1 MNKLLQLAAL
11 LGMVGMAGAALAQSS
26 VAPSPAAGSSVA
38 VSPAAS
44 SPLADAI
51 ENGRRSAALE
61 LIAEGADVHAA
72 QGDGTTPLHWA
83 AYQLDTD
90 LVERLIARGARA
102 NTQNRYGAT
111 PLGEAAKAAN
121 VEIVELLLAA
131 GAEVDAA
138 NADGETAL
146 MLAARTGSTP
156 VASALIAA
164 GADVNAREAWRDQT
178 ALMWA
183 AEGAFPAVV
192 SLLIEHGA
200 DVRARA
206 AANDWGSQITSEPRA
221 QYRPT
226 GGLTPLLYAARS
238 GCTQCVQAILAAGE
252 AADRPTPD
260 GVTALMLAIDNY
272 EFDTAKALLAAGANP
287 HLSDWWGRTAL
298 YLAVDM
304 NSYVPRGGTV
314 HPRSTKTTGMDLVR
328 ELLAAGV
335 EVNAQ
340 LNFHR
345 PGRGGNS
352 ARFVDDLLTTG
363 ATPLLRAAI
372 MHDDEAMQ
380 ALLAAGAS
388 VDLPNVMGVTPLMAA
403 AGIGVREPGFGANR
417 APDFTSKQIESE
429 VIASLEI
436 LLAAGADVNA
446 AVTDVQS
453 RTARIARASSMTDRQ
468 GQTALH
474 SAAGR
479 GWPEVVTYLLERGA
493 NPALKDML
501 GRTPLDLAT
510 TPVQGRA
517 VPNSERI
524 AELLK
529 AAAGA

>member
-1 MNKLLQLAAL
+1 MKTLLPSVSSFAAPLIIGAAL
-11 LGMVGMAGAALAQSS
+11 LAGPALAD
-26 VAPSPAAGSSVA
+26 
-38 VSPAAS
+38 
-44 SPLADAI
+44 SPLADAL
-51 ENGRRSAALE
+51 ENGRRDAALE
-61 LIAEGADVHAA
+61 LLAQGADVNAA

-90 LVERLIARGARA
+90 LVQRLIATGASA
-102 NTQNRYGAT
+102 NTANRYGAT

-121 VEIVELLLAA
+121 VEIVSLLLKS

-146 MLAARTGSTP
+146 MLAARTGNTA

-183 AEGAFPAVV
+183 AESAQGDMVK
-192 SLLIEHGA
+192 LLIEKGA
-200 DVRARA
+200 DVRTRA

-226 GGLTPLLYAARS
+226 GGLTPLLYAARA
-238 GCTQCVQAILAAGE
+238 GCVECVRAIVAAGE
-252 AADRPTPD
+252 SIDRPTPD

-272 EFDTAKALLAAGANP
+272 EFDTAQALLELGANP
-287 HLSDWWGRTAL
+287 HVQDWWGRTAL

-304 NSYVPRGGTV
+304 NTYVPRDGEV
-314 HPRSTKTTGMDLVR
+314 HARSKSTTGMDLVNA
-328 ELLAAGV
+328 LLTAGV
-335 EVNAQ
+335 EVNPQ

-372 MHDDEAMQ
+372 MHDDEALR
-380 ALLAAGAS
+380 ALLAAGAQ

-403 AGIGVREPGFGANR
+403 AGVGVREPGFGANR
-417 APDFTSKQIESE
+417 APDFTSPQIESE

-446 AVTDVQS
+446 TITDLQS
-453 RTARIARASSMTDRQ
+453 RTARIARLNSLTDRQ

-474 SAAGR
+474 QAAGR
-479 GWPEVVTYLLERGA
+479 GWAEVVEYLLEHGA
-493 NPALKDML
+493 DPAAKDAMA
-501 GRTPLDLAT
+501 RTALDLAT
-510 TPVQGRA
+510 TPVQGRP
-517 VPNSERI
+517 VPNGERI
-524 AELLK
+524 AERLK
-529 AAAGA
+529 GAVVAAR

>member
-1 MNKLLQLAAL
+1 MNKLTLIAMGAL
-11 LGMVGMAGAALAQSS
+11 LSGPALAE
-26 VAPSPAAGSSVA
+26 
-38 VSPAAS
+38 

-51 ENGRRSAALE
+51 ENGRREAAIE
-61 LIAEGADVHAA
+61 LIAEGADVNAA

-83 AYQLDTD
+83 AYQLDIE
-90 LVERLIARGARA
+90 LVERLVDRGARA
-102 NTQNRYGAT
+102 NTSNRYGAS

-121 VEIVELLLAA
+121 AELVGMLLKA
-131 GAEVDAA
+131 GADADA
-138 NADGETAL
+138 PNADGETVL
-146 MLAARTGSTP
+146 MLAARTGSAE
-156 VASALIAA
+156 VVKLLIDA

-183 AEGAFPAVV
+183 ADGAFADVV
-192 SLLIEHGA
+192 DLLIAHGA

-226 GGLTPLLYAARS
+226 GGLTPLLYAARA
-238 GCTQCVQAILAAGE
+238 GCVDCVRSILAAGE
-252 AADRPTPD
+252 HVDRPTPD

-298 YLAVDM
+298 YLAVDL
-304 NSYVPRGGTV
+304 NTYRPRAPAEPN
-314 HPRSTKTTGMDLVR
+314 PRSKETTGL
-328 ELLAAGV
+328 ELINALLAAGV
-335 EVNAQ
+335 EVNPQ

-372 MHDDEAMQ
+372 MHDDDAMR
-380 ALLAAGAS
+380 ALLAAGAR

-403 AGIGVREPGFGANR
+403 AGLGVREPGFGANR
-417 APDFTSKQIESE
+417 APDFTSKEIEKE

-446 AVTDVQS
+446 AITDLQS
-453 RTARIARASSMTDRQ
+453 RTARIARINSMTDRQ

-479 GWPEVVTYLLERGA
+479 GWAEVVAYLLEHGA
-493 NPALKDML
+493 NPGVKDGL
-501 GRTPLDLAT
+501 GRTALDLAV
-510 TPVQGRA
+510 TPVQGRP
-517 VPNSERI
+517 VPNGDRI
-524 AELLK
+524 AEMLK
-529 AAAGA
+529 NSALTARR

>member
-1 MNKLLQLAAL
+1 MNKLVLAAAL
-11 LGMVGMAGAALAQSS
+11 LVTSAPALAE
-26 VAPSPAAGSSVA
+26 
-38 VSPAAS
+38 

-51 ENGRRSAALE
+51 ESGRRAAALA
-61 LIAEGADVHAA
+61 LLDDGADVAA
-72 QGDGTTPLHWA
+72 AHGSGTTPLHWA
-83 AYQLDTD
+83 AYQLDVE
-90 LVERLIARGARA
+90 LVERLIERGASA

-121 VEIVELLLAA
+121 APIVALLLGA
-131 GAEVDAA
+131 GAAVDAA

-146 MLAARTGSTP
+146 MLAARTGS
-156 VASALIAA
+156 VEVVKLLLDA

-183 AEGAFPAVV
+183 AESAQAEIVEI
-192 SLLIEHGA
+192 LIERGA
-200 DVRARA
+200 DVTARA

-226 GGLTPLLYAARS
+226 GGLTPLTYAARA
-238 GCTQCVQAILAAGE
+238 GCTPCVRAIVAAGE
-252 AADRPTPD
+252 PVDRPTPD
-260 GVTALMLAIDNY
+260 GVTALLLAIDNY
-272 EFDTAKALLAAGANP
+272 QFDTAKALLELGANP
-287 HLSDWWGRTAL
+287 HASDWWGRTAL

-304 NSYVPRGGTV
+304 NSYTTRGSEERTAAQ
-314 HPRSTKTTGMDLVR
+314 TTTAMDIVNA
-328 ELLAAGV
+328 LLAASV

-352 ARFVDDLLTTG
+352 ARFVDDMLTTG

-372 MHDDEAMQ
+372 MHDHEAMR
-380 ALLAAGAS
+380 ALLAAGAK

-403 AGIGVREPGFGANR
+403 TGIGVREPGFGANR
-417 APDFTSKQIESE
+417 APVFASPTIQDD

-446 AVTDVQS
+446 AITDTQS
-453 RTARIARASSMTDRQ
+453 RTARIARISSVTDRQ

-479 GWPEVVTYLLERGA
+479 GWTEVVRFLLEHGA
-493 NPALKDML
+493 NPAAQDLQ
-501 GRTPLDLAT
+501 GRTPLVLAT
-510 TPVQGRA
+510 TPVQGRP
-517 VPNSERI
+517 VPNGDAI

>member
-1 MNKLLQLAAL
+1 MTDLELTLPHVARSARAAFLAILGLVAGPALAA
-11 LGMVGMAGAALAQSS
+11 
-26 VAPSPAAGSSVA
+26 
-38 VSPAAS
+38 

-51 ENGRRSAALE
+51 ETGRRAAALD
-61 LIAEGADVHAA
+61 LISGGADVNAA

-83 AYQLDTD
+83 AYQLDLD
-90 LVERLIARGARA
+90 LVEQLVAQGARA
-102 NTQNRYGAT
+102 NTANRYGAT

-121 VEIVELLLAA
+121 AAIVALLLKA

-146 MLAARTGSTP
+146 MLAARTGSAE
-156 VASALIAA
+156 VAKLLLDA

-183 AEGAFPAVV
+183 AEGAHAELVA
-192 SLLIEHGA
+192 LLIRHGA

-226 GGLTPLLYAARS
+226 GGLTPLTYAARS
-238 GCTQCVQAILAAGE
+238 GCTECVRSIVAAGE
-252 AADRPTPD
+252 HVDRPTPD

-272 EFDTAKALLAAGANP
+272 EFDTARALLELGANP

-304 NSYVPRGGTV
+304 NTYRPRGPAPQ
-314 HPRSTKTTGMDLVR
+314 PRSQNTTGMDLVSA
-328 ELLAAGV
+328 LLAAGV
-335 EVNAQ
+335 EVNPQ

-372 MHDDEAMQ
+372 MHDADAMR
-380 ALLAAGAS
+380 ALLGAGAR

-403 AGIGVREPGFGANR
+403 AGLGVREPGFGANR
-417 APDFTSKQIESE
+417 APDFAAPDLESK

-436 LLAAGADVNA
+436 LLAAGADANA
-446 AVTDVQS
+446 AVTDTQS
-453 RTARIARASSMTDRQ
+453 RTARIARLSSMTDRQ

-479 GWPEVVTYLLERGA
+479 GWAEVVRFLLDRGA
-493 NPALKDML
+493 NPALKDLL
-501 GRTPLDLAT
+501 GRTPLELAT
-510 TPVQGRA
+510 TPVQGRP
-517 VPNSERI
+517 VPNGERI
-524 AELLK
+524 AEMLR
-529 AAAGA
+529 AAAGSR

>member
-1 MNKLLQLAAL
+1 MKTLLPSVSSFAAPLIIGAAL
-11 LGMVGMAGAALAQSS
+11 LAGPALAD
-26 VAPSPAAGSSVA
+26 
-38 VSPAAS
+38 
-44 SPLADAI
+44 SPLADAL
-51 ENGRRSAALE
+51 ENGRRDAALE
-61 LIAEGADVHAA
+61 LLAQGADVNAA

-90 LVERLIARGARA
+90 LVQRLIATGASA
-102 NTQNRYGAT
+102 NTANRYGAT

-121 VEIVELLLAA
+121 VEIVSLLLKS

-146 MLAARTGSTP
+146 MLAARTGNTA

-183 AEGAFPAVV
+183 AESAQGDMVQ
-192 SLLIEHGA
+192 LLIEKGA
-200 DVRARA
+200 DVRTRA

-226 GGLTPLLYAARS
+226 GGLTPLLYAARA
-238 GCTQCVQAILAAGE
+238 GCVECVRAIVAAGE
-252 AADRPTPD
+252 SIDRPTPD

-272 EFDTAKALLAAGANP
+272 EFDTAQALLELGANP
-287 HLSDWWGRTAL
+287 HVQDWWGRTAL

-304 NSYVPRGGTV
+304 NTYVPRDGEV
-314 HPRSTKTTGMDLVR
+314 HARSKSTTGMDLVNA
-328 ELLAAGV
+328 LLAAGV
-335 EVNAQ
+335 EVNPQ

-352 ARFVDDLLTTG
+352 ARFVDDMLTTG

-372 MHDDEAMQ
+372 MHDDEALR
-380 ALLAAGAS
+380 ALLAAGAQ

-403 AGIGVREPGFGANR
+403 AGVGVREPGFGANR
-417 APDFTSKQIESE
+417 APDFTSPQIESE

-446 AVTDVQS
+446 TITDLQS
-453 RTARIARASSMTDRQ
+453 RTARIARLNSLTDRQ

-474 SAAGR
+474 QAAGR
-479 GWPEVVTYLLERGA
+479 GWAEVVEYLLEHGA
-493 NPALKDML
+493 DPAAKDAMA
-501 GRTPLDLAT
+501 RTALDLAT
-510 TPVQGRA
+510 TPVQGRP
-517 VPNSERI
+517 VPNGERI
-524 AELLK
+524 AERLK
-529 AAAGA
+529 GAVVAAR

>member
-1 MNKLLQLAAL
+1 MNKLIAAAAITLASMPAF
-11 LGMVGMAGAALAQSS
+11 AQ
-26 VAPSPAAGSSVA
+26 
-38 VSPAAS
+38 

-51 ENGRRSAALE
+51 ENGRREAALE
-61 LIAEGADVHAA
+61 LIAEGADVNMA

-83 AYQLDTD
+83 AYHLDTE
-90 LVERLIARGARA
+90 LVERLIDRGARA
-102 NTQNRYGAT
+102 NTLNSYGAS

-121 VEIVELLLAA
+121 ADLVELLLKA
-131 GAEVDAA
+131 GAQVDAA

-146 MLAARTGSTP
+146 MLTARTGSAE
-156 VASALIAA
+156 VARLLIDA
-164 GADVNAREAWRDQT
+164 GADVNARESWREQT

-183 AEGAFPAVV
+183 AEGATPELVK
-192 SLLIEHGA
+192 LLIAHGA
-200 DVRARA
+200 DVLARA

-226 GGLTPLLYAARS
+226 GGLTALLYAARS
-238 GCTQCVQAILAAGE
+238 GCAECVRSILAAGE
-252 AADRPTPD
+252 HVDRPTPD

-272 EFDTAKALLAAGANP
+272 EFDTAKALLEAGANP

-304 NSYVPRGGTV
+304 NSYVPRGGAAHT
-314 HPRSTKTTGMDLVR
+314 RSTTTAMDLVR
-328 ELLAAGV
+328 TLLAAGV
-335 EVNAQ
+335 EVNPQ

-372 MHDDEAMQ
+372 MHDEAAMR
-380 ALLAAGAS
+380 ALLEAGAR

-429 VIASLEI
+429 VVASLAI
-436 LLAAGADVNA
+436 LLEAGADVNA
-446 AVTDVQS
+446 AVTDLQS
-453 RTARIARASSMTDRQ
+453 RTARIARQSSMTDRQ

-474 SAAGR
+474 SAAAR
-479 GWPEVVTYLLERGA
+479 GWPEVVEYLLEQGA
-493 NPALKDML
+493 NPALEDER
-501 GRTPLDLAT
+501 GRTALDLAT
-510 TPVQGRA
+510 TPVQGRP
-517 VPNSERI
+517 VPNSESI
-524 AELLK
+524 ATRLRD
-529 AAAGA
+529 G